1 MASTINSNT
10 TDGVIITPDTSGEIA
25 LQSGGTTIS
34 TVKSTGIEM
43 ASSKTITLGD
53 WTIKQSGTDL
63 KFSYQGTDRF
73 KLTSAGALTVEDDVT
88 AFGSA

>member
-1 MASTINSNT
+1 MANTINADTSN
-10 TDGVIITPDTSGEIA
+10 GVEITADTSGEIS
-25 LQSGGTTIS
+25 LQASGTTIT
-34 TVKSTGIEM
+34 TVKSTGVEM
-43 ASSKTITLGD
+43 ASGKTVTLGD

-63 KFSYQGTDRF
+63 KFAYQGTDRF